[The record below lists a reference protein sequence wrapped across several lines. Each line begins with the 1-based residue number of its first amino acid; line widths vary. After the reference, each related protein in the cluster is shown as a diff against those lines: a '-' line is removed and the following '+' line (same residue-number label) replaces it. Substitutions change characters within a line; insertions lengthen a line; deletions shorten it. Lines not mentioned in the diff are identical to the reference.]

1 MINRRM
7 LRAAMLTTLA
17 TAGTIA
23 VNAPAA
29 YAAQAQAVRAATAV
43 RWANGQ
49 VGDPYRW
56 GGAGPHSFDCSGLTM
71 YVWRRAGV
79 KLPHNAAGQ
88 YRAVRTK
95 VSWRNL
101 KPGDLMLLYGY
112 GHVGIYVGG
121 GRWVHAP
128 GKGRP
133 VRKESIHGWVRS
145 KFNGA
150 VRPGM

>member
-1 MINRRM
+1 MAQAR
-7 LRAAMLTTLA
+7 
-17 TAGTIA
+17 TAST
-23 VNAPAA
+23 APASPCTCG
-29 YAAQAQAVRAATAV
+29 AAPES
-43 RWANGQ
+43 N
-49 VGDPYRW
+49 
-56 GGAGPHSFDCSGLTM
+56 S
-71 YVWRRAGV
+71 
-79 KLPHNAAGQ
+79 PHNAAGQ